1 MQVTIKQATPRT
13 VVAQQTPVA
22 QKPAEEPV
30 VIIGDDGDSGAKDSV
45 SWGDAGL
52 GLVSAGVNGAIQTV
66 GMTASSLYHTAVGGV
81 EAGAALWKAET
92 IGPVLKTVGAALLP
106 LAMIATPP
114 LVAVASLGHG
124 LFTGFTEG
132 IKTGPKGAAKK
143 ALENVKD
150 LHKEGFPDV
159 REGIRSFGN
168 EKLGEGEEA
177 FDVSIK
183 GGAEGIAAGVAN
195 GALGAVGFGGAT
207 LRHLPEAFIAVNK
220 AIAHSDMGAPL
231 KTVSHI
237 MTAPLAVVAAPL
249 GLLGGALF
257 GLGVGAYNGYN
268 EGFGESIEKT
278 GDYIKTYNDYAG
290 KALTELGNELND

>member
-1 MQVTIKQATPRT
+1 MNVSTKPAVLRPAVNQQALP
-13 VVAQQTPVA
+13 AQQA
-22 QKPAEEPV
+22 QQEPV
-30 VIIGDDGDSGAKDSV
+30 VVVQDGDSGANDTV

-52 GLVSAGVNGAIQTV
+52 GLVSAGIGGAIQTV
-66 GMTASSLYHTAVGGV
+66 GMTASSVGHTLVGGV

-132 IKTGPKGAAKK
+132 IKTGPKGATKQAV
-143 ALENVKD
+143 ENVKD
-150 LHKEGFPDV
+150 LHKDGFPDV
-159 REGIRSFGN
+159 REGIREFGN
-168 EKLGEGEEA
+168 EKLEEGEEA

-195 GALGAVGFGGAT
+195 GALGAVGFGAAT
-207 LRHLPEAFIAVNK
+207 IRHLPSAFVNVNK
-220 AIAHSDMGAPL
+220 AISASDMGAPL

-257 GLGVGAYNGYN
+257 GLVSGAYNGYN
-268 EGFGESIEKT
+268 DGLGESLEKT
-278 GDYIKTYNDYAG
+278 GDYLKTYNKYAG
-290 KALTELGNELND
+290 DALEDLGNVSDS